1 MSGFLIYNSIQ
12 SSLPT
17 SQDNP
22 SYDSIVIRKSILES
36 RGIPWGSDAV
46 LSTSWKTH
54 LAIRSGFCRV
64 SGNIE
69 FTAGGP
75 SASLRGWAG
84 FINLPHKEV
93 SLFRKYCQYW
103 RLLVH
108 TKRKTAEEREFVRGI
123 VGRRYYIEANTLFMM
138 QHREEY
144 KKYCDA
150 LEKWI
155 LWNFSSIFAYKNISI
170 GF

>member
-12 SSLPT
+12 PSLPI
-17 SQDNP
+17 SEDNR
-22 SYDSIVIRKSILES
+22 SNDSIVIRKSILEFC
-36 RGIPWGSDAV
+36 RIPWGPDAM

-75 SASLRGWAG
+75 LASLRGWAG

-108 TKRKTAEEREFVRGI
+108 TKRKKGEERGRKRIRTWYCWASILPWRRHFIHDATSRGI
-123 VGRRYYIEANTLFMM
+123 QEILRCS
-138 QHREEY
+138 REMDFVKFLINCCLWEY
-144 KKYCDA
+144 
-150 LEKWI
+150 
-155 LWNFSSIFAYKNISI
+155 
-170 GF
+170 

>member
-12 SSLPT
+12 PSLPI
-17 SQDNP
+17 SEDNR
-22 SYDSIVIRKSILES
+22 SNDSIVIRKSILES
-36 RGIPWGSDAV
+36 CRIPWGPDAM

-75 SASLRGWAG
+75 LASLRGWAG
-84 FINLPHKEV
+84 FINLLHKEV

-108 TKRKTAEEREFVRGI
+108 TKRKKEEGREFVRGI
-123 VGRRYYIEANTLFMM
+123 VGRRYYLEDGTLFMM
-138 QHREEY
+138 QYREGY

-155 LWNFSSIFAYKNISI
+155 LWNSSSIVAYENISMI
-170 GF
+170 L